1 MLLKEN
7 DMEFVNWIIQNSHW
21 IAIIGFVL
29 LLVCAFLEG
38 ITKGAV
44 EKAIEQTKELE
55 ERK

>member
-1 MLLKEN
+1 
-7 DMEFVNWIIQNSHW
+7 MEFVNWIIQNSHW

-29 LLVCAFLEG
+29 VLVYASLSG

-44 EKAIEQTKELE
+44 EKAIGQMKELE

>member
-29 LLVCAFLEG
+29 VLVCAFLEG

-44 EKAIEQTKELE
+44 EKAVGQIKELE
-55 ERK
+55 KRK

>member
-1 MLLKEN
+1 
-7 DMEFVNWIIQNSHW
+7 MEFVNWIIQNSHW

-29 LLVCAFLEG
+29 VLVCASLSG

-44 EKAIEQTKELE
+44 EEAIGQMKELE